1 MPFGCYCQPYFLGTF
16 GMAAP
21 KGRKLLSYCF
31 VFLLVGS
38 CLLQV
43 ACGGASP
50 GANTVNTTSGTP
62 AGTYSVIVSGTAG
75 SNQHTTTIKLTVH

>member
-1 MPFGCYCQPYFLGTF
+1 MFLGTL

-31 VFLLVGS
+31 VFLLVGG
-38 CLLQV
+38 CLFQV
-43 ACGGASP
+43 ACGGGPSP
-50 GANTVNTTSGTP
+50 GLNTTTGTP
-62 AGTYSVIVSGTAG
+62 AGTYSVIVSGIAG